1 LPATSI
7 PEVADTPHFPLAA
20 LLPAIRRTLDRRG

>member
-1 LPATSI
+1 VPFAAGTLIKNA
-7 PEVADTPHFPLAA
+7 LGAA